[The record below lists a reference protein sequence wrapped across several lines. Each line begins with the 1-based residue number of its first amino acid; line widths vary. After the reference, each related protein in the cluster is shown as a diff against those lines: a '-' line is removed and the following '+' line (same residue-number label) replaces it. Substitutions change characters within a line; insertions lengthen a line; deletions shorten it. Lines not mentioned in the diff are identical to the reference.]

1 MVSAGLP
8 HVCHQLRVDRLG
20 EGTWA
25 PSPIMQR
32 DSPAHSPGG
41 NCQDQQDQLERAIP
55 CPRIFRLGL
64 CHVCYWATS
73 PIRSPARA
81 RDRLHVSV
89 RRKVWPCFCSLHK
102 LQNPEGSSF
111 GRQTCHLG
119 GGGNRK
125 CSPGSSTPLSPERLE
140 WPQRGQGG
148 RVSGPRNS
156 RAAAAETTEADAA
169 QAPGGHAEAV
179 EMAHVPNMRTR
190 ILFTPLL
197 HPLLS
202 PPLLLHVWDVEH
214 LSKSLSACGGRQ
226 GSVWPQPSP
235 VTQACAAEREK
246 AASVLRT
253 EKESTQTAFQTG
265 IDSLPCRAG
274 HSGTVL
280 QNSKLKS
287 FL

>member
-41 NCQDQQDQLERAIP
+41 NCQDRQDQQERAI
-55 CPRIFRLGL
+55 PRIFRLGL
-64 CHVCYWATS
+64 CHVRYWATS
-73 PIRSPARA
+73 PIKSPGRA

-156 RAAAAETTEADAA
+156 RAAAAETTEANAA
-169 QAPGGHAEAV
+169 QAPGGHSEAV
-179 EMAHVPNMRTR
+179 GEMARVPNTRTR

-197 HPLLS
+197 HLLLS
-202 PPLLLHVWDVEH
+202 PPLLLHVRTWSIYRKACRHVEGGG
-214 LSKSLSACGGRQ
+214 APCG
-226 GSVWPQPSP
+226 PSP
-235 VTQACAAEREK
+235 H
-246 AASVLRT
+246 
-253 EKESTQTAFQTG
+253 
-265 IDSLPCRAG
+265 P
-274 HSGTVL
+274 
-280 QNSKLKS
+280 
-287 FL
+287 